1 MSVLGEKIREKRL
14 EKRMT
19 VQELATLMGYNKS
32 SISRIERGEIDLPQS
47 RISEFAKSLGTTPG
61 YLMGWEVEPENA
73 GEIAA
78 KVLKNPET
86 FQMVSDYFELS
97 EADQYTARLVIAS
110 LKAKQKKD

>member
-14 EKRMT
+14 EKRMSI
-19 VQELATLMGYNKS
+19 QELATLMDYNKS
-32 SISRIERGEIDLPQS
+32 TISRIERGEIDLPQS
-47 RISEFAKSLGTTPG
+47 RIAEFAKSLGTTPG

-86 FQMVSDYFELS
+86 FTMMQDYFELS
-97 EADQYTARLVIAS
+97 ETDQYAVRLMVSS
-110 LKAKQKKD
+110 LKAKKD